1 MKTFLADSLNKN
13 VPFHL
18 MHFGDWSEGSKS
30 GGLPV
35 LPAVADFV
43 HGCLEKGSVVLWHF
57 VSLVDWVCW
66 DPGES

>member
-18 MHFGDWSEGSKS
+18 MHFGDWGEGSKS

-43 HGCLEKGSVVLWHF
+43 HGCQFGAGVCGTLAFRFFSGLGVLG
-57 VSLVDWVCW
+57 
-66 DPGES
+66 PR